1 MSKINPLQHRNTSAE
16 ELLLASI
23 LQMVQQGG
31 LTLPAVLKQLRGKD
45 PKVGKEMLRR
55 ALVDGMIDLD
65 RNTKGLEITS
75 YGRKMDK
82 ILSN

>member
-31 LTLPAVLKQLRGKD
+31 LTLPAVLKQLRAKN